1 MIADFIALTVSVFS
15 IVNPLAA
22 LPVYVGM
29 TSELPAPARRR
40 LPRATALAAFAILA
54 VAFIAGEVVLAFF
67 SIRIASLR
75 VAGGILIFGM
85 AWSMLQAKMSG
96 TKHRPE
102 EAEEAPD
109 RHAIAVVPLAM
120 PLLAGPGAISV
131 MILTATNTE
140 TLLEQLLA
148 IGAVLVNCLG
158 IWAILRGSKP
168 IAGFLGQTGM
178 NVATRF
184 MGLIL
189 AAVAVEF
196 IAAGLTEIFPAWAV
210 SQAIPTPNS

>member
-1 MIADFIALTVSVFS
+1 MSADFIALTVSIFS

-29 TSELPAPARRR
+29 TVELPGPVRRR
-40 LPRATALAAFAILA
+40 LPRTTAMAAFAILA
-54 VAFIAGEVVLAFF
+54 VAFVAGEALLAFF

-75 VAGGILIFGM
+75 VAGGVLIFGM

-96 TKHRPE
+96 TKHQPE
-102 EAEEAPD
+102 EAVEAPD

-131 MILTATNTE
+131 MILTATTTE
-140 TLLEQLLA
+140 GLAQQAMALLA
-148 IGAVLVNCLG
+148 VLANCLG

-168 IAGFLGQTGM
+168 IARFLGQTGM

-189 AAVAVEF
+189 AAVAVEYM
-196 IAAGLTEIFPAWAV
+196 AAGLAEIFPAWAR
-210 SQAIPTPNS
+210 P